1 MLYNVFTFPLT
12 HASFSHT
19 CLLSSFLSS
28 LSVFFTACLCTAA
41 SCNIHQLLSPH
52 SPFFFYVESWLAV
65 SQSYLANREKEK
77 KKNQVR
83 VLARLVFL
91 LAVEHRFF
99 PSSQPPMRRWLTAQ
113 SVVGVSSSYLCLKGF
128 SCALQACV
136 ANRQL
141 LSSSSKTS
149 FFPLFLSPR
158 LPFFFFFGSLI
169 TYSFTH
175 PKLSPSSSDTAKLPV
190 FLQHN

>member
-1 MLYNVFTFPLT
+1 M
-12 HASFSHT
+12 SS
-19 CLLSSFLSS
+19 LLFSFLALRLFYCLSLHRCILQYSS
-28 LSVFFTACLCTAA
+28 IAFSTFTLFFLCGILTRGFAELF
-41 SCNIHQLLSPH
+41 SEQ
-52 SPFFFYVESWLAV
+52 
-65 SQSYLANREKEK
+65 REKK

-113 SVVGVSSSYLCLKGF
+113 SVVGFSSSYLCLKGF

-149 FFPLFLSPR
+149 FFPLFFSPR

>member
-1 MLYNVFTFPLT
+1 MLPSHIHVFSPLFFPRSP
-12 HASFSHT
+12 SF
-19 CLLSSFLSS
+19 LLSVSASLHLAIFINCFLH
-28 LSVFFTACLCTAA
+28 
-41 SCNIHQLLSPH
+41 IHT
-52 SPFFFYVESWLAV
+52 FFFLCGILTRGFAELFSE
-65 SQSYLANREKEK
+65 QREREK

-113 SVVGVSSSYLCLKGF
+113 SVVGFSSSYLCLTGF

-136 ANRQL
+136 AIRQL

-149 FFPLFLSPR
+149 FFPLFFFPSS
-158 LPFFFFFGSLI
+158 PFFFFS
-169 TYSFTH
+169 
-175 PKLSPSSSDTAKLPV
+175 AA
-190 FLQHN
+190 